1 MNHIY
6 ENASFGENWFDYAP
20 LYERFIAEVPNESHI
35 VEVGCWMGK
44 SVAFLAVEAVNS
56 GKTIVIDAVDT
67 WLGSPEHEYIL
78 QRHGRDY
85 LYETFTTNIAPL
97 RHVVN
102 PMRMTS
108 LEASVLY
115 QNDSLDVVFID
126 AAHDYDSVKADI
138 AAWLPKVKSGG
149 YLAGHDYNQ
158 CWSGV
163 IAAVN
168 ESLDIQEVVCGC
180 WVYKKP

>member
-6 ENASFGENWFDYAP
+6 ENNSFGENWFDYSP
-20 LYERFIAEVPNESHI
+20 LYERFIAEIPNNSHI
-35 VEVGCWMGK
+35 VEVGCWKGK
-44 SVAFLAVEAVNS
+44 SVAFLAVEAINS
-56 GKTIVIDAVDT
+56 GKNIKIDAVDT
-67 WLGSPEHEYIL
+67 WCGSAEHSIDP
-78 QRHGRDY
+78 QV
-85 LYETFTTNIAPL
+85 LYETFINNISPL
-97 RHVVN
+97 RHVVT
-102 PMRMTS
+102 PIKM
-108 LEASVLY
+108 ASVDASSLY
-115 QNDSLDVVFID
+115 ENESLDVVFID
-126 AAHDYDSVKADI
+126 AAHDYLSVKADI

-168 ESLDIQEVVCGC
+168 ESVNIQEVVCGC